1 MVCGAGKHKRHLK
14 FIEETLNDAV
24 AIENFRFYNALAE
37 ELSSKESD
45 HSSVV
50 QEIVKHMRD
59 ISWRKDSAIARKR
72 MVLIEL
78 MAQEIASM
86 DEAIE
91 YEIKQGPKQIQLP
104 PCILSMH
111 SQQDLGTI
119 QANFTTPKNLKAK
132 NLSSDLT
139 KSDMAKHWNIE
150 E

>member
-1 MVCGAGKHKRHLK
+1 MVCCTGKHKRHLN

-50 QEIVKHMRD
+50 QEILKLMKD
-59 ISWRKDSAIARKR
+59 ISWRKDSAMARKR

-78 MAQEIASM
+78 MAQEITSM

-91 YEIKQGPKQIQLP
+91 YEIKQGPKLIQL
-104 PCILSMH
+104 
-111 SQQDLGTI
+111 
-119 QANFTTPKNLKAK
+119 TP
-132 NLSSDLT
+132 
-139 KSDMAKHWNIE
+139 
-150 E
+150 